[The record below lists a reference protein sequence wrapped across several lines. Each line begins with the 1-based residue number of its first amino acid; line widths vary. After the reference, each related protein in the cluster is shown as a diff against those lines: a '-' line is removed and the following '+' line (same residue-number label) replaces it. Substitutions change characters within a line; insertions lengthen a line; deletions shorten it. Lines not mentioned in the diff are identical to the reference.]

1 MEKEKEFRTKFQS
14 QLKSHSDTVES
25 LQVRFVLHKAL
36 KLKLK
41 L

>member
-25 LQVRFVLHKAL
+25 LQVRSVLHKSSEVET
-36 KLKLK
+36 
-41 L
+41 